1 MTQPNEITIKI
12 PLHKFQTLMLCYV
25 RETLNKNGKSVLICV
40 KDVKE
45 YWLILNSY
53 TRECI
58 EHNVKSYVNDN
69 GYLLKSDYFKDD
81 LTAWSELADWIN
93 DNRSSTST
101 TGTTVKPLV
110 PVLPVVNLGNQ
121 K

>member
-1 MTQPNEITIKI
+1 MNEINIKI
-12 PLHKFQTLMLCYV
+12 PLHKFQALMLCYV
-25 RETLNKNGKSVLICV
+25 RETLNKYGISVLICV

-45 YWLILNSY
+45 YWLVLNNY

-58 EHNVKSYVNDN
+58 EHDVKFYVNDN

-81 LTAWSELADWIN
+81 LTAWNELADWIN

-101 TGTTVKPLV
+101 TGTTAKLIV
-110 PVLPVVNLGNQ
+110 PVLPVVNLGKQ